1 MKQQNNLWKD
11 EKGGAVVEAT
21 ILFPIIIMIF
31 AALVLLAMYLPT
43 RGALQYATQFAA
55 TAIAT
60 EKSDTWQSY
69 DEDSDRYV
77 QKSKL
82 DNVYI
87 SVIKSIASSNE
98 NEKAEGI
105 VKNKE
110 NTDII
115 SFEDKVKVDC
125 KIINYV
131 IYKEVAVTA
140 TRNIPMP
147 VNLSFIKFPT
157 EIPIT
162 VTSTAVVQNGDEFIR
177 NVDLAT
183 DFIGYLYEKLD
194 EKYQFSQVFEKVNAI
209 ANNINAFLGI

>member
-69 DEDSDRYV
+69 DENSGKYTK
-77 QKSKL
+77 KSKL
-82 DNVYI
+82 NNVYI
-87 SVIKSIASSNE
+87 SVIKSVLSSDE
-98 NEKAEGI
+98 TAKVTKI
-105 VKNKE
+105 VEDKE

-115 SFEDKVKVDC
+115 SPQGDLTVEYKVV
-125 KIINYV
+125 NYV
-131 IYKEVAVTA
+131 IYKEIVVTA

-147 VNLSFIKFPT
+147 VNLSFVKFPT

-162 VTSTAVVQNGDEFIR
+162 VTSTAVVQNGDELIR
-177 NVDLAT
+177 NVDLAV
-183 DFIGYLYEKLD
+183 DFIEYLD
-194 EKYQFSQVFEKVNAI
+194 SKYNFSQIFEKINAI
-209 ANNINAFLGI
+209 ANNINGFLGI